1 MSHLGACLA
10 RARDGLHTS
19 ETIRG
24 MAGRAYL
31 ARVDPGYS
39 LPILERLA
47 PPPAPEL
54 VKATIDR
61 LSAPGDVV
69 VDLHARGGWVARA
82 AIDGQRRA
90 MSIETLPLT
99 RLLADLVLRPPDVR
113 HVDAAFQAMSASPRG
128 ETSLR
133 LAIADLFASRCATCG
148 RQLTL
153 DEVIWEESPDG
164 DGPSPV
170 SKHYRCAVCRDQQGG
185 GEQRQAPLDDADLDR
200 TKNVQGAAAAR
211 ATLIDRFPVPEG
223 AETLPGEL
231 LDLHTDRQLV
241 ALAAILERI
250 EVDLRAAPI
259 EAALRLA
266 FLHAVLP
273 SSRLAAHPGR
283 VGTLRIASG
292 HVRPPPS
299 GQWRE
304 RNPWLAF
311 EDGIRLVR
319 GFIQRLEGGPIGSL
333 QARIGDDI
341 RSLADGPASVVL
353 RLASPSSL
361 RALANEARDVAHGS
375 VRPSVR
381 LVLAQPPARPSQER
395 VALSFVATGWAMGRD
410 AASGLPLEALL
421 GSSLRAPWGWQAASL
436 RRSLEAIE
444 PLVARDGRVVLLL
457 EAAGPEGVVAA
468 ALGGAGAGFRLASAR
483 LGEPDEDHGG
493 VVELIPPGG
502 GVPPAPRTRANV
514 PLPPVPGGS
523 GDADVVP
530 GRGLFAPPERY
541 DARPFSSVDAGR
553 IVTET
558 AVEVLRARG
567 EPARTERLFG
577 DILVGLDRSGLLRR
591 LVEADGG
598 GAAEP
603 PAIPDPREGWPRLNE
618 ATPPGPRAP
627 GSSPRSGS
635 GSGQPKPGVDD
646 RPDHDHRLS
655 AGPAGRG
662 LPDAG
667 VAHDDPFRATRSPR
681 RETAGPD
688 QVERLV
694 ALIRDELA
702 KPNQRRVAEIEPGR
716 WWLAARE
723 DQAGAATPLA
733 DRVEWAVYSL
743 LSTAG
748 SLSETAFFE
757 RIASLFT
764 GHDLPDEALVR
775 ACLASYRSR
784 ASTDDR
790 IFTAEDLL
798 RRSQEH
804 SELLAAL
811 ASGGHRLGMQVWIG
825 LREQSRRVGDRR
837 LIDWLDDRERNI
849 HLPLVTR
856 AASDD
861 LEAVDCIWY
870 VRGKAAM
877 LFEVEWTAMLAEP
890 VLRRHARIPQDERI
904 VRFLLV
910 PPERTELVRHK
921 LDRSP
926 VLRAALVEGNW
937 HILKWNHAH
946 AFLETDPLDLANLE
960 PFLGLDPVV
969 ERGGEQLPL
978 FGGERYA

>member
-1 MSHLGACLA
+1 MAFRASVA
-10 RARDGLHTS
+10 RP
-19 ETIRG
+19 
-24 MAGRAYL
+24 
-31 ARVDPGYS
+31 DPGYS
-39 LPILERLA
+39 LPVLERLA
-47 PPPAPEL
+47 PPPAPDL
-54 VKATIDR
+54 VAATIDR
-61 LSAPGDVV
+61 LSTPGDVV
-69 VDLHARGGWVARA
+69 VDLHARGGWIARA

-90 MSIETLPLT
+90 ISIETLPLT

-113 HVDAAFQAMSASPRG
+113 HLDAAFQAMSASPRG

-133 LAIADLFASRCATCG
+133 LAVADLFASRCVTCG

-153 DEVIWEESPDG
+153 DEVIWEESADDG
-164 DGPSPV
+164 SREPI
-170 SKHYRCAVCRDQQGG
+170 SKHYRCTVCRDQQGG
-185 GEQRQAPLDDADLDR
+185 AEQRQAPLDEADLER
-200 TKNVQGAAAAR
+200 TRNVAGAAAAR
-211 ATLIDRFPVPEG
+211 ATLADRFPAPEG
-223 AETLPGEL
+223 ADDLPGEI

-283 VGTLRIASG
+283 VGTLRIAGG
-292 HVRPPPS
+292 HVRPPSS

-311 EDGIRLVR
+311 EDGIRLVK

-353 RLASPSSL
+353 RTASPSSL
-361 RALANEARDVAHGS
+361 RALANEARAIAHGS
-375 VRPSVR
+375 SRPSVR

-395 VALSFVATGWAMGRD
+395 VALSFVATCWALGRD
-410 AASGLPLEALL
+410 AAAALPLEALL
-421 GSSLRAPWGWQAASL
+421 GSSLRAPWGWQATAM
-436 RRSLEAIE
+436 RRSLEAVE
-444 PLVARDGRVVLLL
+444 PLLERDGRVVMLL
-457 EAAGPEGVVAA
+457 EAAGPEGLVASV
-468 ALGGAGAGFRLASAR
+468 LGGAGAGFRLASAR

-502 GVPPAPRTRANV
+502 GMPPPPRTRANV
-514 PLPPVPGGS
+514 TLPSVAGGPG
-523 GDADVVP
+523 DPDLVP
-530 GRGLFAPPERY
+530 GRGLFAPAERY
-541 DARPFSSVDAGR
+541 DARPFSATDAGR
-553 IVTET
+553 VVTET

-577 DILVGLDRSGLLRR
+577 DILVGLDRAGLLRR
-591 LVEADGG
+591 LVEAENADK
-598 GAAEP
+598 
-603 PAIPDPREGWPRLNE
+603 
-618 ATPPGPRAP
+618 AP
-627 GSSPRSGS
+627 QTG
-635 GSGQPKPGVDD
+635 DD
-646 RPDHDHRLS
+646 RPTQPPPNGRPDGGAWNKESPPRSSTS
-655 AGPAGRG
+655 AGQSGTHPPAESRFRSGPHSIASPPSG
-662 LPDAG
+662 TDPFA
-667 VAHDDPFRATRSPR
+667 VAHPR
-681 RETAGPD
+681 ERPRPD

-702 KPNQRRVAEIEPGR
+702 RPGQRRLEEIEPGR
-716 WWLAARE
+716 WWLASPE

-748 SLSETAFFE
+748 TLSETAFFE

-790 IFTAEDLL
+790 VLTAEDLP

-804 SELLAAL
+804 SELLGAL

-825 LREQSRRVGDRR
+825 LREQSRRVGNRR
-837 LIDWLDDRERNI
+837 LVDWLDDRERKI
-849 HLPLVTR
+849 HLPLIAR
-856 AASDD
+856 APAED
-861 LEAVDCIWY
+861 LESVDCIWY
-870 VRGKAAM
+870 VRGKVAM

-890 VLRRHARIPQDERI
+890 VLKRHGRIPQDDHL
-904 VRFLLV
+904 VRFLLI

-926 VLRAALVEGNW
+926 LLRSAIEHGNW
-937 HILKWNHAH
+937 HILKWNHART
-946 AFLETDPLDLANLE
+946 FLATDPLDLANLE
-960 PFLGLDPVV
+960 PFLGLDPRA
-969 ERGGEQLPL
+969 ERSGDQLPL
-978 FGGERYA
+978 FGADRYA

>member
-1 MSHLGACLA
+1 MP
-10 RARDGLHTS
+10 R
-19 ETIRG
+19 

-31 ARVDPGYS
+31 ARADPGYS
-39 LPILERLA
+39 LPVLERLA

-54 VKATIDR
+54 VTATIDR
-61 LSAPGDVV
+61 LSGPGDVV

-90 MSIETLPLT
+90 ISIETLPLT

-133 LAIADLFASRCATCG
+133 LAIADMYASRCASCG
-148 RQLTL
+148 RQLTI

-164 DGPSPV
+164 NGPRPV
-170 SKHYRCAVCRDQQGG
+170 AKHYRCAVCRDQQGG
-185 GEQRQAPLDDADLDR
+185 GEQRQAPLDDADLGR
-200 TKNVQGAAAAR
+200 TTNLPGADAVR
-211 ATLIDRFPVPEG
+211 ATLVDRFPVPEG
-223 AETLPGEL
+223 AEGLAGEL

-273 SSRLAAHPGR
+273 SSRLHAHPGR
-283 VGTLRIASG
+283 VGTLRIAGG
-292 HVRPPPS
+292 HVRPPTS

-361 RALANEARDVAHGS
+361 RALAIEARDVAHRS

-395 VALSFVATGWAMGRD
+395 VALSYLATGWALGRD
-410 AASGLPLEALL
+410 AASSLPLEALL

-444 PLVARDGRVVLLL
+444 PLIERDGRVVLLL
-457 EAAGPEGVVAA
+457 EAAGPEGLVASV
-468 ALGGAGAGFRLASAR
+468 LGGAGAGFRLASAR

-493 VVELIPPGG
+493 IVELIPPGG
-502 GVPPAPRTRANV
+502 GLPPTPRTRANV
-514 PLPPVPGGS
+514 ALPSTPGGS
-523 GDADVVP
+523 GDPDVVP
-530 GRGLFAPPERY
+530 ARGLFAPPERY

-553 IVTET
+553 IVIET

-577 DILVGLDRSGLLRR
+577 DVLVGLDRAGLLRR
-591 LVEADGG
+591 LVEADQGDS
-598 GAAEP
+598 P
-603 PAIPDPREGWPRLNE
+603 PADPPPIPDPREGWPRASGGMPGGGMSDGNMSGGGTRG
-618 ATPPGPRAP
+618 AGMSGSQPPAFGGHAREP
-627 GSSPRSGS
+627 GAHRFPESAVSPDIGDLRSG
-635 GSGQPKPGVDD
+635 G
-646 RPDHDHRLS
+646 
-655 AGPAGRG
+655 
-662 LPDAG
+662 
-667 VAHDDPFRATRSPR
+667 SPR
-681 RETAGPD
+681 RESQRPD

-694 ALIRDELA
+694 ALIRDELS
-702 KPNQRRVAEIEPGR
+702 KPTQRRLVEIEPGR
-716 WWLAARE
+716 WWLATRD

-748 SLSETAFFE
+748 ALSETAFFE

-764 GHDLPDEALVR
+764 GHDLPDEVLVR
-775 ACLASYRSR
+775 ACLESYRSR

-790 IFTAEDLL
+790 VITAEDLV
-798 RRSQEH
+798 RRSHEH

-825 LREQSRRVGDRR
+825 LREQSRRIGNRR
-837 LIDWLDDRERNI
+837 LIDWLDERERNI

-856 AASDD
+856 APRED

-870 VRGKAAM
+870 LRGKAAM
-877 LFEVEWTAMLAEP
+877 LFEVEWTAMLADP
-890 VLRRHARIPQDERI
+890 VLRRHGRIPQDDHI
-904 VRFLLV
+904 VRFLLF

-926 VLRAALVEGNW
+926 VLRRAISEGNW
-937 HILKWNHAH
+937 HFLKWNHAR
-946 AFLETDPLDLANLE
+946 AFLATDPLDLANLE
-960 PFLGLDPVV
+960 PYLGIDPLA
-969 ERGGEQLPL
+969 ERSGEQLPL

>member
-1 MSHLGACLA
+1 
-10 RARDGLHTS
+10 
-19 ETIRG
+19 

-39 LPILERLA
+39 LPVLERLA

-54 VKATIDR
+54 VAATIER
-61 LSAPGDVV
+61 FSAPGDVV

-90 MSIETLPLT
+90 ISIETLPLT

-113 HVDAAFQAMSASPRG
+113 HIDAAFQAMSASPRG

-133 LAIADLFASRCATCG
+133 LAIADLYASRCATCG
-148 RQLTL
+148 RQLTI

-164 DGPSPV
+164 DGPRPV
-170 SKHYRCAVCRDQQGG
+170 AKHYRCTVCRDQQGG
-185 GEQRQAPLDDADLDR
+185 GEQRQAPLDDADIER
-200 TKNVQGAAAAR
+200 TRDVPGADAVR
-211 ATLIDRFPVPEG
+211 ATLTDRFPVPEG
-223 AETLPGEL
+223 AEGLAGEL
-231 LDLHTDRQLV
+231 VDLHTDRQLV

-283 VGTLRIASG
+283 VGTLRIAGG
-292 HVRPPPS
+292 HVRPPTS

-361 RALANEARDVAHGS
+361 RSLAIEARDVAHRS

-395 VALSFVATGWAMGRD
+395 VALSYLATGWAMGRD
-410 AASGLPLEALL
+410 AASSLPLESLL
-421 GSSLRAPWGWQAASL
+421 GSSLRAPWGWQATSL

-444 PLVARDGRVVLLL
+444 PLIERDGRVVLLL
-457 EAAGPEGVVAA
+457 EAAGPEGLVAA
-468 ALGGAGAGFRLASAR
+468 VLGGAGAGFRLASAR
-483 LGEPDEDHGG
+483 LGEPDEEHGG

-502 GVPPAPRTRANV
+502 GLPPTPRTRANV
-514 PLPPVPGGS
+514 VLPPTSGGS
-523 GDADVVP
+523 GDPDVVP

-541 DARPFSSVDAGR
+541 DARPFSAVDAGR
-553 IVTET
+553 IVIDT

-577 DILVGLDRSGLLRR
+577 DVLVGLDRFGLLRR
-591 LVEADGG
+591 LIEANE
-598 GAAEP
+598 GAAP
-603 PAIPDPREGWPRLNE
+603 PAETPPIPDPREGWPHSGEHDHRATGLPGQPRGLGLGGPGAEPSAHRLPE
-618 ATPPGPRAP
+618 STATPETGGLRRSPGPRRE
-627 GSSPRSGS
+627 SPR
-635 GSGQPKPGVDD
+635 
-646 RPDHDHRLS
+646 
-655 AGPAGRG
+655 
-662 LPDAG
+662 
-667 VAHDDPFRATRSPR
+667 
-681 RETAGPD
+681 PD

-702 KPNQRRVAEIEPGR
+702 KPGQRRLVEIEPGR
-716 WWLAARE
+716 WWLATRE

-748 SLSETAFFE
+748 ALSETAFFE

-790 IFTAEDLL
+790 VFTAEDLV
-798 RRSQEH
+798 RRSHEH

-849 HLPLVTR
+849 HLPLVAR
-856 AASDD
+856 APAED

-870 VRGKAAM
+870 VRGKVAM

-890 VLRRHARIPQDERI
+890 ILRRHGRIPQDDQI
-904 VRFLLV
+904 VRFMLV
-910 PPERTELVRHK
+910 PAERTELVRHK

-926 VLRAALVEGNW
+926 VLRAAMEQGNW
-937 HILKWNHAH
+937 HILKWNHAR
-946 AFLETDPLDLANLE
+946 AFLGSDPLDLANLE
-960 PFLGLDPVV
+960 PFLGLDPLG

>member
-1 MSHLGACLA
+1 MV
-10 RARDGLHTS
+10 
-19 ETIRG
+19 
-24 MAGRAYL
+24 GRAYL
-31 ARVDPGYS
+31 ARADPGYS
-39 LPILERLA
+39 LPVLERLA

-54 VKATIDR
+54 VAATIDR
-61 LSAPGDVV
+61 LSTPGDVV
-69 VDLHARGGWVARA
+69 VDLHARGGWIARA

-90 MSIETLPLT
+90 ISIETGPLT

-113 HVDAAFQAMSASPRG
+113 HIDAAFQAMSASPRG

-133 LAIADLFASRCATCG
+133 LAIGDLFASRCATCA
-148 RQLTL
+148 RQLIV
-153 DEVIWEESPDG
+153 DEVIWEEAADG
-164 DGPSPV
+164 SGPRPV

-185 GEQRQAPLDDADLDR
+185 GEQRQAPLDESDLAK
-200 TKNVQGAAAAR
+200 TKNVAGADAAR
-211 ATLIDRFPVPEG
+211 ATLADRFPVPEG
-223 AETLPGEL
+223 ADGLANEV

-266 FLHAVLP
+266 VLHAVLP

-283 VGTLRIASG
+283 VGTLRIAGG
-292 HVRPPPS
+292 HVRPPTS

-361 RALANEARDVAHGS
+361 RALANEARDVARA
-375 VRPSVR
+375 RPAVR

-395 VALSFVATGWAMGRD
+395 VALSFLATGWALGRD
-410 AASGLPLEALL
+410 AVSSLPLEALL
-421 GSSLRAPWGWQAASL
+421 GSSLRAPWSWQATSL
-436 RRSLEAIE
+436 RRSLEAVE
-444 PLVARDGRVVLLL
+444 PLIERDGRVVLLL
-457 EAAGPEGVVAA
+457 EAAGPEGLVAA
-468 ALGGAGAGFRLASAR
+468 VLGGAGAGFRLASAR

-502 GVPPAPRTRANV
+502 GMPPAPRTRANV
-514 PLPPVPGGS
+514 PLASVQGGS
-523 GDADVVP
+523 GDPDSVP

-541 DARPFSSVDAGR
+541 DARPFSAVDAGR
-553 IVTET
+553 VVTET

-591 LVEADGG
+591 LVDTDERGG
-598 GAAEP
+598 P
-603 PAIPDPREGWPRLNE
+603 SRPDSSGPDQPSPGEGSHGG
-618 ATPPGPRAP
+618 GPRAAP
-627 GSSPRSGS
+627 A
-635 GSGQPKPGVDD
+635 DD
-646 RPDHDHRLS
+646 RGSPL
-655 AGPAGRG
+655 PA
-662 LPDAG
+662 LHAASYPQS
-667 VAHDDPFRATRSPR
+667 VASPPGGAIGQLRSPGR
-681 RETAGPD
+681 DLPRPD

-702 KPNQRRVAEIEPGR
+702 RPTQRRLTEIEPGR
-716 WWLAARE
+716 WWLASRE
-723 DQAGAATPLA
+723 DQVGAATPLA

-748 SLSETAFFE
+748 ALSERAFFE

-790 IFTAEDLL
+790 ILTAEDLL
-798 RRSQEH
+798 RRSHEH

-849 HLPLVTR
+849 HLPLVAR
-856 AASDD
+856 APAED

-870 VRGKAAM
+870 VRGKMAM

-890 VLRRHARIPQDERI
+890 VLRRHGRIPPDDRI
-904 VRFLLV
+904 VRFLV
-910 PPERTELVRHK
+910 IPPERTELVRHK

-926 VLRAALVEGNW
+926 VLRAAIDEGNW
-937 HILKWNHAH
+937 HVLKWNHAQ
-946 AFLETDPLDLANLE
+946 AFLASDPIDLANLE
-960 PFLGLDPVV
+960 PFLGLDPLA

>member
-1 MSHLGACLA
+1 
-10 RARDGLHTS
+10 
-19 ETIRG
+19 

-31 ARVDPGYS
+31 ARADPGYS
-39 LPILERLA
+39 LPVLERLA

-54 VKATIDR
+54 VAATIDR
-61 LSAPGDVV
+61 LSTPGDVV

-90 MSIETLPLT
+90 ISIETGPLT

-113 HVDAAFQAMSASPRG
+113 HIDAAFQAMSASPRG

-148 RQLTL
+148 RQLIV
-153 DEVIWEESPDG
+153 DEVIWEEAVDG
-164 DGPSPV
+164 SGPRPI

-185 GEQRQAPLDDADLDR
+185 GEQRQAPLDDADFAK
-200 TKNVQGAAAAR
+200 TKNVAGADAAR
-211 ATLIDRFPVPEG
+211 ATLADRFPVPEG
-223 AETLPGEL
+223 AEGLANEVLG
-231 LDLHTDRQLV
+231 LHTDRQLV

-266 FLHAVLP
+266 VLHAVLP

-283 VGTLRIASG
+283 VGTLRIAGG
-292 HVRPPPS
+292 HVRPPTS
-299 GQWRE
+299 GAWRE

-361 RALANEARDVAHGS
+361 RALANEARDVARGS

-395 VALSFVATGWAMGRD
+395 VALSFLATGWALGRD
-410 AASGLPLEALL
+410 AVSSLPLEALL
-421 GSSLRAPWGWQAASL
+421 GSSLRAPWGWQATSL

-444 PLVARDGRVVLLL
+444 PLIDRGGRVVLLL
-457 EAAGPEGVVAA
+457 EAAGPEGLVAA
-468 ALGGAGAGFRLASAR
+468 VLGGAGAGFRLGSAR

-502 GVPPAPRTRANV
+502 GMPPAPRTRANV
-514 PLPPVPGGS
+514 SLPPVPGGS
-523 GDADVVP
+523 GDPESVP

-541 DARPFSSVDAGR
+541 DARPFSAVDAGR
-553 IVTET
+553 VVTET

-591 LVEADGG
+591 LVDTDEGRGPTPRSDA
-598 GAAEP
+598 P
-603 PAIPDPREGWPRLNE
+603 PTPDPAPSETSPTGVPPLTREHWRGGPQPE
-618 ATPPGPRAP
+618 THAASYPQSVAAPPGGSIGHMRGPGRDQPR
-627 GSSPRSGS
+627 
-635 GSGQPKPGVDD
+635 
-646 RPDHDHRLS
+646 
-655 AGPAGRG
+655 
-662 LPDAG
+662 
-667 VAHDDPFRATRSPR
+667 
-681 RETAGPD
+681 PD

-702 KPNQRRVAEIEPGR
+702 KPNQRRLVEIEPGR
-716 WWLAARE
+716 WWLASRE
-723 DQAGAATPLA
+723 DRAGAATPLA

-748 SLSETAFFE
+748 TLSETAFFE

-790 IFTAEDLL
+790 ILTAEDLL
-798 RRSQEH
+798 RRSHEH

-837 LIDWLDDRERNI
+837 LIDWLDERERNI
-849 HLPLVTR
+849 HLPLVAR
-856 AASDD
+856 APAED

-870 VRGKAAM
+870 VRGKMAM

-890 VLRRHARIPQDERI
+890 VLRRHGRIPPDEHI
-904 VRFLLV
+904 VRFLLI

-921 LDRSP
+921 FDRSP
-926 VLRAALVEGNW
+926 VLRAAIDEGNW
-937 HILKWNHAH
+937 HILKWNHAQ
-946 AFLETDPLDLANLE
+946 AFLATDPLDLANLE
-960 PFLGLDPVV
+960 PFLGLDPLA

-978 FGGERYA
+978 FGGDRYA

>member
-1 MSHLGACLA
+1 
-10 RARDGLHTS
+10 
-19 ETIRG
+19 

-31 ARVDPGYS
+31 ARADPGYS
-39 LPILERLA
+39 LPVLERLA

-54 VKATIDR
+54 VAATIDR

-69 VDLHARGGWVARA
+69 VDLHARGGWIARA

-90 MSIETLPLT
+90 MSIETGPLT

-113 HVDAAFQAMSASPRG
+113 HIDAAFQAISASPRG

-148 RQLTL
+148 RQLTV
-153 DEVIWEESPDG
+153 DEVIWEEAPDG
-164 DGPSPV
+164 SGPHPV
-170 SKHYRCAVCRDQQGG
+170 SKHYRCTVCRDQQGG
-185 GEQRQAPLDDADLDR
+185 GEQRQAPLDEADLAK
-200 TKNVQGAAAAR
+200 TTNVAGAGAAR
-211 ATLIDRFPVPEG
+211 ATLVDRFPVPEG
-223 AETLPGEL
+223 AEGLADEL

-266 FLHAVLP
+266 VLHAVLP

-283 VGTLRIASG
+283 VGTLRIAGG
-292 HVRPPPS
+292 HVRLPGS

-353 RLASPSSL
+353 RVASASSL

-381 LVLAQPPARPSQER
+381 LVLAQPPARPSLER
-395 VALSFVATGWAMGRD
+395 VALSFLATGWALGRD
-410 AASGLPLEALL
+410 AASSLPLEALL
-421 GSSLRAPWGWQAASL
+421 GSSLRAPWGWQATSL

-444 PLVARDGRVVLLL
+444 PLIERDGRVVLLL
-457 EAAGPEGVVAA
+457 EAAGPEGLVAA
-468 ALGGAGAGFRLASAR
+468 VLGGAGAGFRLAGAR
-483 LGEPDEDHGG
+483 LGEPDEEHGG

-502 GVPPAPRTRANV
+502 GMPPAPRTRANV
-514 PLPPVPGGS
+514 PLPPVEGGA
-523 GDADVVP
+523 GDPDSAP
-530 GRGLFAPPERY
+530 GRGLFAPSERY
-541 DARPFSSVDAGR
+541 DARPFSSADAGR
-553 IVTET
+553 VVTET
-558 AVEVLRARG
+558 AVDVLRARG

-591 LVEADGG
+591 LVDTDDSGPQAHQEAPPAPDHAPPSGGQRTGDPPSTAPPTPAPRPGIHAANLPQSVAAPPG
-598 GAAEP
+598 GATGHIRAVGREQ
-603 PAIPDPREGWPRLNE
+603 PR
-618 ATPPGPRAP
+618 
-627 GSSPRSGS
+627 
-635 GSGQPKPGVDD
+635 
-646 RPDHDHRLS
+646 
-655 AGPAGRG
+655 
-662 LPDAG
+662 
-667 VAHDDPFRATRSPR
+667 
-681 RETAGPD
+681 PD

-702 KPNQRRVAEIEPGR
+702 RPDQRRLVEIEPGR
-716 WWLAARE
+716 WWLASRE

-748 SLSETAFFE
+748 ALSEKAFFE

-790 IFTAEDLL
+790 ILTAEDLL

-825 LREQSRRVGDRR
+825 QREQARRVGNRR
-837 LIDWLDDRERNI
+837 LLDWLDDRERNI
-849 HLPLVTR
+849 HLPLVAR
-856 AASDD
+856 APAED

-870 VRGKAAM
+870 VRGKVAM

-890 VLRRHARIPQDERI
+890 VLKRHRRIPPDDHI
-904 VRFLLV
+904 VRFLLI
-910 PPERTELVRHK
+910 PPERSELVRHK

-926 VLRAALVEGNW
+926 VLRAAIDEGNW
-937 HILKWNHAH
+937 HILKWDHAQ
-946 AFLETDPLDLANLE
+946 AFLATDPLDLANLE
-960 PFLGLDPVV
+960 PFLGLDPLV
-969 ERGGEQLPL
+969 ERGGEQMPL